1 VANKHKVYTSDFP
14 IRDKAAV
21 LVGCTAQDIANFVER
36 ALKEFGISREQLSVI
51 HYLDDAKA
59 DTMTVNELRES
70 LIDDSPNVSRIL
82 NKMVEKG
89 LVKKERQTDDQRVV
103 YVSLTEKG
111 RKLHQQADAKITGH
125 NLKLSPKECQT
136 LIELLMKI

>member
-1 VANKHKVYTSDFP
+1 
-14 IRDKAAV
+14 
-21 LVGCTAQDIANFVER
+21 
-36 ALKEFGISREQLSVI
+36 LSVI
-51 HYLDDAKA
+51 HYLDAAEA
-59 DTMTVNELRES
+59 DTMTVNELREA

-89 LVKKERQTDDQRVV
+89 LVRKERQTDDQRVV

-111 RKLHQQADAKITGH
+111 RKVHKRADEKITGH
-125 NLKLSPKECQT
+125 NLNLSSKECQT

>member
-1 VANKHKVYTSDFP
+1 MANKQKVYKANFSL
-14 IRDKAAV
+14 RDKAAV
-21 LVGCTAQDIANFVER
+21 LLGCTAQEIANFVER
-36 ALKEFGISREQLSVI
+36 ELKEFDISREQLSVI
-51 HYLDDAKA
+51 HYLDTAEVDKL
-59 DTMTVNELRES
+59 TVNELRET

-89 LVKKERQTDDQRVV
+89 LVRKERQTDDQRVV

-111 RKLHQQADAKITGH
+111 RKLHKQADEKITGH
-125 NLKLSPKECQT
+125 NVRLSPKECQT

>member
-1 VANKHKVYTSDFP
+1 MANKQKVYKANFP
-14 IRDKAAV
+14 LRDKAAV
-21 LVGCTAQDIANFVER
+21 LVGCTAQEIANFVER
-36 ALKEFGISREQLSVI
+36 ELKEFDISREQLSVI
-51 HYLDDAKA
+51 HYLDTAEVDKL
-59 DTMTVNELRES
+59 TVNELRET

-89 LVKKERQTDDQRVV
+89 LVRKERQTDDQRVV

-111 RKLHQQADAKITGH
+111 RKLHKQADEKITGH
-125 NLKLSPKECQT
+125 NVRLSPKECQT

>member
-1 VANKHKVYTSDFP
+1 VANKQKVYTSDFP

-21 LVGCTAQDIANFVER
+21 LVGCAAQDLANFVDR
-36 ALKEFGISREQLSVI
+36 ALKEFDISREQLSVI
-51 HYLDDAKA
+51 HYLDAAEA
-59 DTMTVNELRES
+59 DTMTVNELRET

-82 NKMVEKG
+82 NKMVDKG
-89 LVKKERQTDDQRVV
+89 LVRKERQTDDQRVV

-111 RKLHQQADAKITGH
+111 RKMHKQADEKITGH
-125 NLKLSPKECQT
+125 NLTLSPKECQT

>member
-1 VANKHKVYTSDFP
+1 MANKHKVYTSDFA

-21 LVGCTAQDIANFVER
+21 LVGCAAQEIANFVER

-51 HYLDDAKA
+51 HYLDAAEA
-59 DTMTVNELRES
+59 DTMTVNQLRET
-70 LIDDSPNVSRIL
+70 LIDDRPNVSRIL

-89 LVKKERQTDDQRVV
+89 LVRKERQTDDQRVV
-103 YVSLTEKG
+103 YVSLTERG
-111 RKLHQQADAKITGH
+111 RNMHKQADERIIGH
-125 NLKLSPKECQT
+125 NLKLSPKECHT